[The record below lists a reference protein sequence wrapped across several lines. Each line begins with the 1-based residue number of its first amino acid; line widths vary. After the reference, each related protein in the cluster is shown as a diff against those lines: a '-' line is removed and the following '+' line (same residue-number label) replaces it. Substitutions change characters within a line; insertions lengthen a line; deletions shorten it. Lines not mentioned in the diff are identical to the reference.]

1 MTMLR
6 NDEELLDLLDR
17 CDRLV
22 VLQNGIKE
30 QMRGAFFGMT
40 LSRNN
45 GAKVSI
51 DYLRADLEASATLGV
66 VGATGGHENTAI
78 VPSAALFE
86 LFERKPDADPLLMM
100 CGMPPPG
107 LRKSQKHFI
116 SILKDAVEAANI
128 VQSIMTQSGAEDN
141 TARLLLATPLGAK
154 KRKPKNGRGSG
165 HKKAEAVEG
174 ASPAAGSD
182 GEEPEEEDSDIDE
195 EFERELR
202 QIRIEKEAEAAAGPA
217 NS

>member
-1 MTMLR
+1 MLR
-6 NDEELLDLLDR
+6 NDEELLDLLDQ

-45 GAKVSI
+45 GARVSI
-51 DYLRADLEASATLGV
+51 DYLRADLEASATLGAE
-66 VGATGGHENTAI
+66 GAAGSSEATAI
-78 VPSAALFE
+78 VPSPTLFE
-86 LFERKPDADPLLMM
+86 LFERKPDADPLLML

-116 SILKDAVEAANI
+116 SILKDIVEAANI
-128 VQSIMTQSGAEDN
+128 VQSIMRQSGAEDN
-141 TARLLLATPLGAK
+141 TARLLLHTPLRAK
-154 KRKPKNGRGSG
+154 KRKQKGS
-165 HKKAEAVEG
+165 K
-174 ASPAAGSD
+174 PAASAGGAAPNKGATGSID
-182 GEEPEEEDSDIDE
+182 EEQEGEDSDIDE

-202 QIRIEKEAEAAAGPA
+202 QIRIEKETEAAVSKA